1 MDTRPDWDT
10 YFLNIALD
18 VSKRATCLR
27 RSYGAVIVKDNIII
41 STGYNGAP
49 RGMDHCT
56 DRRICRREELRIPQG
71 ERYEL
76 CVAVHAECNAI
87 MNADPQR
94 LKGATIYIAGYDYG
108 TENLAAGKPC
118 LMCSR
123 LIKNAMIER
132 VVYYDRSG
140 AIHSYAV

>member
-49 RGMDHCT
+49 QGKSFQNW
-56 DRRICRREELRIPQG
+56 ELGDTGKKYYKG
-71 ERYEL
+71 ESL
-76 CVAVHAECNAI
+76 TVNGDLDLKAVWLNIQHTVTYSLGEHT
-87 MNADPQR
+87 Q
-94 LKGATIYIAGYDYG
+94 TSSYDYG